1 MEGRVKKLKMCPAMD
16 AGLSE
21 RDIETL
27 LCLIPKDVYL
37 NYLIPFMGV
46 LGYYQL
52 ILAVPALYR
61 TLVWGRESSLSF
73 KDVFQRALYRHI
85 SQLEGMTTRQI
96 KSLFSHLTIG
106 SNTYLCGSSLLAIL
120 HGASSQW
127 NDVDII
133 RTGFATKEVL
143 FHNEVCRW
151 IDQIEDPSRGGG
163 GEKHQRELDLY
174 ETIDP
179 LLEKFIGKSVVF
191 YTTRYLDT
199 SIVACITVSEKVQLI
214 YFPTYESSVPNF
226 HFDFCRI
233 SYGNGKLRFHG
244 NLLNVLKKQCSINP
258 SERFFKRHRYIL
270 SGAENAVSCIEKYR
284 ERGYKIDIL
293 PMLDINKIEDADA
306 RLRYREWQ
314 DTFID
319 FLNKQLK

>member
-1 MEGRVKKLKMCPAMD
+1 MEGRVKKLKIHT
-16 AGLSE
+16 LE
-21 RDIETL
+21 EIELTIEEL
-27 LCLIPKDVYL
+27 LCEIPKVVYIHHLIP
-37 NYLIPFMGV
+37 LIGV

-52 ILAVPALYR
+52 LLAVPALYR
-61 TLVWGRESSLSF
+61 TLVWGGENSLSF
-73 KDVFQRALYRHI
+73 KEVFQHALFRHFSHI
-85 SQLEGMTTRQI
+85 EGMTTRQL
-96 KSLFSHLTIG
+96 KSLYTQLTIG

-127 NDVDII
+127 NDLDIV
-133 RTGFATKEVL
+133 RTGFATKDDL
-143 FHNEVCRW
+143 FSNEVCRW
-151 IDQIEDPSRGGG
+151 IDHIEDHSHGGG
-163 GEKHQRELDLY
+163 DETHHYNLDLY
-174 ETIDP
+174 DTRDP
-179 LLEKFIGKSVVF
+179 LMEKFSGNGVLF
-191 YTTRYLDT
+191 HTTRYLDA

-214 YFPTYESSVPNF
+214 YFPTYESSVPDF
-226 HFDFCRI
+226 HFDFCRV

-244 NLLNVLKKQCSINP
+244 NLFNVLKKQCSIDP

-293 PMLDINKIEDADA
+293 PMMDIDKIEDADA

-319 FLNKQLK
+319 FLNKQIELM